1 MDKVIK
7 VWVKY
12 YPVFLK
18 GLWGTMWLAMV
29 TLLAGTILGLIVAF
43 LRMSK
48 FKPASAVAAVYIQIL
63 RGTPILLQLYFFW
76 ILLPKVMPFNMS
88 DLACIVVALIINA
101 SAYIAEIVRAGIA
114 AVDPGQWEAGR
125 SIGLTEIHLMQ
136 KIIMPQAVKNILPA
150 LGNEFIMIVKDTS
163 LASTFFIGDLMTQ
176 CLLIKGTTYLTMEPL
191 IMVAVVYFAV
201 TFILTKLLGVFERR
215 LRRGD
220 IR

>member
-150 LGNEFIMIVKDTS
+150 LVNQFISCIKETS
-163 LASTFFIGDLMTQ
+163 LASVFFVRELTTAYKTVQASTFLAIQ
-176 CLLIKGTTYLTMEPL
+176 PLLISGMIYLVVTTVLSF
-191 IMVAVVYFAV
+191 VAGR
-201 TFILTKLLGVFERR
+201 IEGR
-215 LRRGD
+215 LKASD
-220 IR
+220 

>member
-1 MDKVIK
+1 MDKIIK
-7 VWVKY
+7 ILAKY

-18 GLWGTMWLAMV
+18 GLGGTMWLAGV
-29 TLLAGTILGLIVAF
+29 TLLAGTVLGLLVAF

-48 FKPASAVAAVYIQIL
+48 FKPLSGLTAVYIQIL

-76 ILLPKVMPFNMS
+76 ILLPKVLPFEMS
-88 DLACIVVALIINA
+88 DTACIIVALIINA

-150 LGNEFIMIVKDTS
+150 LVNQFIACIKETS
-163 LASTFFIGDLMTQ
+163 LASVFFIRELTTAYKTVQ
-176 CLLIKGTTYLTMEPL
+176 ASTFLTIQPLLISGLIYLIVTTVLS
-191 IMVAVVYFAV
+191 FAAGR
-201 TFILTKLLGVFERR
+201 IEGR
-215 LRRGD
+215 LKASD
-220 IR
+220 

>member
-7 VWVKY
+7 VWAKY

-29 TLLAGTILGLIVAF
+29 TLIVGTVLGLIVAF

-48 FKPASAVAAVYIQIL
+48 FKPLNGIAALYIQIL

-76 ILLPKVMPFNMS
+76 IMLPRILPFQMS
-88 DLACIVVALIINA
+88 DTACIVVALIINA

-125 SIGLTEIHLMQ
+125 SIGLTEWHLMQ

-150 LGNEFIMIVKDTS
+150 LISQFISCIKETS
-163 LASTFFIGDLMTQ
+163 LASVFLIRELTTAYKTVQASTFLAVQ
-176 CLLIKGTTYLTMEPL
+176 PLLISGMIYLVVTTVLS
-191 IMVAVVYFAV
+191 FAGSR
-201 TFILTKLLGVFERR
+201 IEGR
-215 LRRGD
+215 LKASD
-220 IR
+220 

>member
-1 MDKVIK
+1 MDKIIK
-7 VWVKY
+7 VWLKY

-18 GLWGTMWLAMV
+18 GLWGTMWLATV
-29 TLLAGTILGLIVAF
+29 TLILGTILGLIVAF

-48 FKPASAVAAVYIQIL
+48 FKPLSAVTAVYIQIL

-76 ILLPKVMPFNMS
+76 ILLPKVLPFQMS

-136 KIIMPQAVKNILPA
+136 KIIMPQAIKNILPA
-150 LGNEFIMIVKDTS
+150 LVSQFIACIKETS
-163 LASTFFIGDLMTQ
+163 LASVFFVRELTTAYKTVQASTFLA
-176 CLLIKGTTYLTMEPL
+176 LPPL
-191 IMVAVVYFAV
+191 IISGIIYLIVTTVLSFAAGR
-201 TFILTKLLGVFERR
+201 IEGR
-215 LRRGD
+215 LKASD
-220 IR
+220 

>member
-76 ILLPKVMPFNMS
+76 ILLPKV
-88 DLACIVVALIINA
+88 
-101 SAYIAEIVRAGIA
+101 
-114 AVDPGQWEAGR
+114 
-125 SIGLTEIHLMQ
+125 
-136 KIIMPQAVKNILPA
+136 
-150 LGNEFIMIVKDTS
+150 
-163 LASTFFIGDLMTQ
+163 
-176 CLLIKGTTYLTMEPL
+176 
-191 IMVAVVYFAV
+191 
-201 TFILTKLLGVFERR
+201 
-215 LRRGD
+215 
-220 IR
+220 

>member
-125 SIGLTEIHLMQ
+125 SIGLTEVHLMQ

-150 LGNEFIMIVKDTS
+150 LVNQFISCIKETS
-163 LASTFFIGDLMTQ
+163 LASVFFVRELTTAYKTVQASTFLAIQ
-176 CLLIKGTTYLTMEPL
+176 PLLISGMIYLVVTTVLSF
-191 IMVAVVYFAV
+191 VAGR
-201 TFILTKLLGVFERR
+201 IEGR
-215 LRRGD
+215 LKASD
-220 IR
+220 

>member
-1 MDKVIK
+1 MDKIIK
-7 VWVKY
+7 ILAKY

-18 GLWGTMWLAMV
+18 GLGGTMWLAGV
-29 TLLAGTILGLIVAF
+29 TLLAGTVLGLLVAF

-48 FKPASAVAAVYIQIL
+48 FKPLSGLTAIYIQIL

-76 ILLPKVMPFNMS
+76 ILLPKVLPFQMS

-136 KIIMPQAVKNILPA
+136 KIIMPQAIKNILPA
-150 LGNEFIMIVKDTS
+150 LVNQFIACIKETS
-163 LASTFFIGDLMTQ
+163 LASVFFIRELTTAYKTVQ
-176 CLLIKGTTYLTMEPL
+176 ASTFLTIQPLLISGLIYLVVTTVLS
-191 IMVAVVYFAV
+191 FAAGR
-201 TFILTKLLGVFERR
+201 IEGR
-215 LRRGD
+215 LKASD
-220 IR
+220 

>member
-1 MDKVIK
+1 MDKIIK
-7 VWVKY
+7 VWLKY

-18 GLWGTMWLAMV
+18 GLWGTMWLATV
-29 TLLAGTILGLIVAF
+29 TLILGTILGLIVAF

-48 FKPASAVAAVYIQIL
+48 FKPLSAVTAVYIQIL

-76 ILLPKVMPFNMS
+76 ILLPKVLPFQMS

-136 KIIMPQAVKNILPA
+136 RIIMPQAIKNILPA
-150 LGNEFIMIVKDTS
+150 LVSQFIACIKETS
-163 LASTFFIGDLMTQ
+163 LASVFFVRELTTAYKTVQASTFLALQ
-176 CLLIKGTTYLTMEPL
+176 PL
-191 IMVAVVYFAV
+191 IISGIIYLIVTTVLSFAAGR
-201 TFILTKLLGVFERR
+201 IEGR
-215 LRRGD
+215 LKASD
-220 IR
+220 

>member
-1 MDKVIK
+1 MDKIIK
-7 VWVKY
+7 ILVKY

-18 GLWGTMWLAMV
+18 GLWGTMWLATV
-29 TLLAGTILGLIVAF
+29 TLILGTILGLLVAF

-48 FKPASAVAAVYIQIL
+48 FKPLSALTAVYIQIL

-76 ILLPKVMPFNMS
+76 ILLPKVLPFQMS

-136 KIIMPQAVKNILPA
+136 KIIMPQAIKNILPA
-150 LGNEFIMIVKDTS
+150 LVSQFIACIKETS
-163 LASTFFIGDLMTQ
+163 LASVFFVRELTTAYKTVQASTFLALQ
-176 CLLIKGTTYLTMEPL
+176 PL
-191 IMVAVVYFAV
+191 IISGIIYLIVTTVLSFAAGR
-201 TFILTKLLGVFERR
+201 IEGR
-215 LRRGD
+215 LKASD
-220 IR
+220 

>member
-101 SAYIAEIVRAGIA
+101 SAYIAEIVRAGIV

-136 KIIMPQAVKNILPA
+136 KIIMPQAIKNILPA
-150 LGNEFIMIVKDTS
+150 LVNQFIACIKETS
-163 LASTFFIGDLMTQ
+163 LASVFFIRELTTAYKTVQ
-176 CLLIKGTTYLTMEPL
+176 ASTFLTIPPLLISGLIYLIVTTVLS
-191 IMVAVVYFAV
+191 FAAGR
-201 TFILTKLLGVFERR
+201 IEGR
-215 LRRGD
+215 LKASD
-220 IR
+220 

>member
-1 MDKVIK
+1 MDKIIK
-7 VWVKY
+7 ILAKY

-18 GLWGTMWLAMV
+18 GLGGTMWLAGV
-29 TLLAGTILGLIVAF
+29 TLLAGTVLGLLVAF

-48 FKPASAVAAVYIQIL
+48 FKPLSGLTAVYIQIL

-76 ILLPKVMPFNMS
+76 ILLPKVLPFEMS
-88 DLACIVVALIINA
+88 DTACIIVALIINA

-150 LGNEFIMIVKDTS
+150 LVNQFIACIKETS
-163 LASTFFIGDLMTQ
+163 LASVFFIRELTTAYKTVQ
-176 CLLIKGTTYLTMEPL
+176 ASTFLTIPPLLISGLIYLIVTTVLS
-191 IMVAVVYFAV
+191 FAAGR
-201 TFILTKLLGVFERR
+201 IEGR
-215 LRRGD
+215 LKASD
-220 IR
+220 